1 MDAVIAGQILKRR
14 FYELVQGNHP
24 LLKKTLRGDALGSP
38 NTVFMQL
45 MEDTFRL
52 RNCRFEMAPL

>member
-1 MDAVIAGQILKRR
+1 MDAVIARQILKRR
-14 FYELVQGNHP
+14 FYEGVQGNRPP
-24 LLKKTLRGDALGSP
+24 LEESLRGDALGSH

-52 RNCRFEMAPL
+52 GNCRFEMAPL